1 MTEEGSGLSENRKS
15 TRIPTQLRC
24 WCEGDNV
31 TLYARISNLSEGGL
45 FLRTSTPLARGAR
58 TVVKLSPAGHQDI
71 QAQATVV
78 WLREAEER
86 ALPAGM
92 GLRFESLDS
101 DTLGRLRQMIS
112 QQQQNQVKVGWAG

>member
-1 MTEEGSGLSENRKS
+1 M
-15 TRIPTQLRC
+15 
-24 WCEGDNV
+24 
-31 TLYARISNLSEGGL
+31 
-45 FLRTSTPLARGAR
+45 
-58 TVVKLSPAGHQDI
+58 VKLSPSGHQGI
-71 QAQATVV
+71 HAQATVV

-112 QQQQNQVKVGWAG
+112 QQQQNQVKAGWAG